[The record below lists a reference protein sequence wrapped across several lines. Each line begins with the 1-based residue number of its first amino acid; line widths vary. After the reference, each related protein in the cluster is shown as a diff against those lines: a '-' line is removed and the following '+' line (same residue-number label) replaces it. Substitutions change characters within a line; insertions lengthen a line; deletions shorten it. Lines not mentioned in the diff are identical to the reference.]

1 MVPESMV
8 SSRLIVRH
16 SVDLPL
22 PDGPM
27 MTTTSPRAHGEVDVL
42 EHVQGAEVL
51 VDAAE
56 RDEGVGRL
64 VGRGGRCG

>member
-16 SVDLPL
+16 SVDLPAAGRADDDDDL
-22 PDGPM
+22 AA
-27 MTTTSPRAHGEVDVL
+27 AHGEVDVL
-42 EHVQGAEVL
+42 QHVQGAEVL

-56 RDEGVGRL
+56 LDEGVGRL